1 MKFLAESY
9 NTPKMKR
16 KNIILTLILG
26 LVSITTFAQS
36 SLPFDE
42 QYFLMDKFLINP
54 SFTGATEDIVIRAS
68 HRRQWQNMPDGP
80 VTTLASAHANIV
92 DRVGLGVYFMNDN
105 NGNTKTNSFNISAAY
120 HIPIGDKKKRTDG
133 QFSFGTSLSFAGM
146 HFTGV
151 TENPS
156 DPIYNDMETR
166 VYVPYINFG
175 ASATYMGW
183 MLGLSVLDIPL
194 SYNDP
199 IVNQYEPS
207 PTFYYGMLGKTFNV
221 SEQFELEPVL
231 AYRSNFDEDS
241 RFDANLRAKYKFEE
255 NAVWLGANYRM
266 DFFNGE
272 SESLSISPALGAE
285 IGRLNFG
292 FSYNM
297 GLGEFSNE
305 ANDGFTAVLGYDL
318 ENFFKPLFK

>member
-1 MKFLAESY
+1 
-9 NTPKMKR
+9 MKR
-16 KNIILTLILG
+16 QNIILTLALS
-26 LVSITTFAQS
+26 LVSLCTFAQS

-42 QYFLMDKFLINP
+42 QYFIMDKVLVNP
-54 SFTGATEDIVIRAS
+54 SFTGASDDIVFKAS
-68 HRRQWQNMPDGP
+68 HRRQWDNMADAPT
-80 VTTLASAHANIV
+80 TTLASIHANIV
-92 DRVGLGVYFMNDN
+92 NRVGLGMYFMNDH

-120 HIPIGDKKKRTDG
+120 HIPIGDKKKRQLG

-146 HFTGV
+146 HFDGV
-151 TENPS
+151 VENPN
-156 DPIYNDMETR
+156 DPIYNDQETR

-175 ASATYMGW
+175 ASATYQGW
-183 MLGLSVLDIPL
+183 MLGLSVLDVPL

-221 SEQFELEPVL
+221 TKQFEIEPVI

-241 RFDANLRAKYKFEE
+241 RLDANLRAKAKFEE

-272 SESLSISPALGAE
+272 NESLSVSPAIGAE
-285 IGRLNFG
+285 IGRLNMA
-292 FSYNM
+292 FSYNI
-297 GLGEFSNE
+297 GLSDINKEGN
-305 ANDGFTAVLGYDL
+305 NGFTAVLGYDI
-318 ENFFKPLFK
+318 ENFLKPNFE